1 VRIIHAPQLPALPPG
16 PIGRNLDLGRR
27 TTIAGARSQVR
38 FAVLVPRSVPDE
50 VYVSTTPTGGRV
62 TLVYAPRRG
71 LPRATGTGAGMLV
84 TEFLGQQ
91 PAGFLQ
97 KTLGPGT
104 SAIPATVNS
113 EPAVW
118 ISGAPHEVVYLD
130 ARGLPREDTLR
141 LAGNTLLWRH
151 GAVLVR
157 IEAHV
162 TLRAALRIARS
173 MR

>member
-1 VRIIHAPQLPALPPG
+1 
-16 PIGRNLDLGRR
+16 
-27 TTIAGARSQVR
+27 
-38 FAVLVPRSVPDE
+38 
-50 VYVSTTPTGGRV
+50 
-62 TLVYAPRRG
+62 
-71 LPRATGTGAGMLV
+71 MLI

-91 PAGFLQ
+91 PAGFLE

-104 SAIPATVNS
+104 SIAPVRVNGDR
-113 EPAVW
+113 AVW

-130 ARGLPREDTLR
+130 ARGVPREDTLR

-151 GAVLVR
+151 GPVLVR
-157 IEAHV
+157 IEAHI